1 MSRKVKT
8 WLIVAVSLIVIGC
21 LIFVG
26 VMTMLK
32 WNFNKLS
39 TSKYQIKEYEITENF
54 EDIFIQTDTANIE
67 FVLSD
72 NENISVKCYEKEKES
87 HKVEVKENTL
97 SIEKMDNRKWYEYIG
112 INFSTP
118 KITVSI
124 PKGEYGNLL
133 IKTST
138 GKVNITKDF
147 KFKDVEISL
156 STGDIKVENLTAKT
170 IALSTTTG
178 KIATTNVV
186 CEEELSINVSTG
198 KTYLENITCNSLI
211 SNGNTGDIFLENV
224 IVAGKME
231 IKRSTGDIK
240 FDGCDAGEIY
250 IKTSTGSVKGKF
262 KTGKVFIVNTD
273 TGRKEVPN
281 TITGGKCEITTNT
294 GDIIITIN

>member
-39 TSKYQIKEYEITENF
+39 TSKYQTKDYEITENF
-54 EDIFIQTDTANIE
+54 EDVFIQTDTANIE

-72 NENISVKCYEKEKES
+72 NENISVKCYEKES

-97 SIEKMDNRKWYEYIG
+97 SIEKIDNRKWYEYIG
-112 INFSTP
+112 INFLTP

-124 PKGEYGNLL
+124 PKGDYGNLL

-156 STGDIKVENLTAKT
+156 STGDIKVENLTAKR

-186 CEEELSINVSTG
+186 CEEELSVKVSTG

-262 KTGKVFIVNTD
+262 KTEKVFIVNTD